1 MECNLEPRTGSDS
14 RSDEEH
20 SMTIAP
26 ARTTPLYSL
35 SHRALSLGDGEIA
48 DLVESLSTSSAL
60 AESWK
65 ALRGAIA
72 AEGVTSML
80 DRARADAWSPAMS
93 CFDARVFSVVEEA
106 YVAVAFRALIGR
118 HGFELEHYEAMTGA
132 WRILVGPVHAEDPDL
147 TPTPAAAEAH
157 RSAETTA
164 LIETLPALDL
174 DHELSLRRARG
185 VMGLNQVATAR
196 KNASLAITATGRALT
211 AHFDALRL
219 IAARP
224 DHIVGPGLAEARY
237 TAVGLLVRDVLSD
250 RDRTTL
256 TAPWLT
262 VAPKLVTA

>member
-1 MECNLEPRTGSDS
+1 
-14 RSDEEH
+14 
-20 SMTIAP
+20 MTIAP
-26 ARTTPLYSL
+26 TRTTPLYDL
-35 SHRALSLGDGEIA
+35 SARAMSLGDGEIS

-65 ALRGAIA
+65 ALRGAVA

-106 YVAVAFRALIGR
+106 YVAVAFRSLIGR

-132 WRILVGPVHAEDPDL
+132 WRILIGPVHAEDPDL
-147 TPTPAAAEAH
+147 TTTLAAAEAH
-157 RSAETTA
+157 RSEEITS
-164 LIETLPALDL
+164 LIEVLPTMTIE
-174 DHELSLRRARG
+174 HELTMRRARG

-196 KNASLAITATGRALT
+196 KNASLAITATGRT
-211 AHFDALRL
+211 MSAHFDALRL

-224 DHIVGPGLAEARY
+224 DHITGPGLTEARY
-237 TAVGLLVRDVLSD
+237 TAVGLLVADVLSD